1 MNKLSKVLILLV
13 IFGLGIQCA
22 SATDPQI
29 PTKSTPTITWSN
41 PADITYGTALSVT
54 QLNASA
60 ADPKNGNPVNGTF
73 AYTPQVGTIMR
84 AGNAQSL
91 QVVFTPSPSNAHKYN
106 SASAAVQINVS
117 KATPTITWSNPADIT
132 NGTAL
137 SGIQLNASATDPE
150 TGDEVA
156 GDFTYDP
163 ASGTILSAGNAQ
175 PLHADFTPN
184 DATNY
189 TAASKGV
196 QINVTEISTKS
207 IPIIT
212 WNNPADITY
221 GTALS
226 ATQLNA
232 SAADPKTKD
241 KVAGDFTYDPA
252 SGTIL
257 SAGNSQT
264 LHADFIPEDDTNY
277 TTASA
282 NVQISVNKSTPT
294 ITWSNPADITNG
306 TALSGIQLN
315 ASATDPE
322 TGDEVAGDFTYD
334 PASGTILS
342 AGNDQPLHVD
352 FTPDDDTNYTAA
364 SKDVQINVTEVSTK
378 STPTITWS
386 NPADI
391 TYGTALSVTQLN
403 ASAADPKT
411 GNNVDGDFLYKPA
424 AGNILGTGTH
434 TLHVDFTP
442 DDATNY
448 NSTSKDVQITVSGND
463 PGNDPI
469 NNKNELQLWT
479 FDTSKLSTVP
489 DNVYTASKD
498 IPYKSNIN
506 LAYNSTLGSIDSSCL
521 NGDSGETY
529 VTGAYPTVNENLTFT
544 MGVDSSSPWSYGYLR
559 TSVAYIGVRHASDD
573 SYVIE
578 SYWTSDDGSL
588 LNSSFQIPASSV
600 VNNRVTVSIHSY
612 ESNRTNV
619 ITAGPGMYVKTSY
632 RTETTRKLPYTN
644 VIQPLVFLD
653 CYASGAG
660 GWVNV
665 HLYNITQSIPRDIIT
680 PYARNDI
687 MGFGLDYPNV
697 TNNQKGTDF
706 LISHGQ
712 NATVYVSE
720 NNLKNSTDVEY
731 DQDLLANGFEE
742 GMHFYPGLAT
752 ESFEEAK
759 NTIDTQMKAANTT
772 FGSMPVSWSSSEN
785 KDNITHAIYAY
796 DNYGA
801 LYRNGMMGTGYIS
814 NIDTL
819 TNATWAWWSEGSKH
833 GAVCPC
839 FTHETDNSPA
849 IPYSIAPELFETFV
863 TNLNSKG
870 INLVGFSNWYYSSM
884 AQTATTNILQSD
896 ANTMKFQLNTT
907 GGYPVNMN
915 VKTTISPSNLDCN
928 GVSIPFEKTSDGI
941 QFMSVGNGTYTL
953 TSPTSPV
960 IWEYSPQNPI
970 CGDTLYVN
978 GSASPK
984 EKVNV
989 SVAFNKTVSVLDGKY
1004 EYTLENVTIPA
1015 GLNNLFTVEAKGGKN
1030 LNVRVKM
1037 TTWVTK
1043 SANASEGT
1051 AIVSQSN
1058 VPAGTYTVKIDGDAG
1073 EGASEV
1079 NLKITASQSIQ
1090 ADSIG
1095 NFSYSYNT
1103 TAVPPGNFEVK
1114 IGNIAK
1120 EIILGPHEKPFPGYF
1135 NSPTDPNH
1143 DGFYEDINGNGIL
1156 DFDDVVAY
1164 YGNMNW
1170 IGENATST
1178 LFDYNKNNL
1187 IDFDDVVKLYGGIKP

>member
-1 MNKLSKVLILLV
+1 MNELYRVLILLV
-13 IFGLGIQCA
+13 LFGLGIQCVSAADPLISVIGAPQNVTPTITWNNPANITYGTALSNTQLNAVAMNNGSKVDGNFVYTPKKGTILSAGNAQTLHVVFTPKNTNNYNTA
-22 SATDPQI
+22 SKDVQINVSKSTSTITWSNPANITNGTALSETQLNAVAKNPKGGKVAGNFTYDPKVGTILSVGNAQTLHADFKPNDTTNYTTASKDVKINVTESSTKSIPTITWSNPANITNGTALSEIQLNAVATDPETGDEVAGDFTYDPAAGTILSAGNAQPLHADFAPNDTTNYTIASKDVQI
-29 PTKSTPTITWSN
+29 NVTEGSTKSTPTITWNN

-60 ADPKNGNPVNGTF
+60 
-73 AYTPQVGTIMR
+73 
-84 AGNAQSL
+84 
-91 QVVFTPSPSNAHKYN
+91 
-106 SASAAVQINVS
+106 
-117 KATPTITWSNPADIT
+117 
-132 NGTAL
+132 
-137 SGIQLNASATDPE
+137 TDPI
-150 TGDEVA
+150 TG
-156 GDFTYDP
+156 
-163 ASGTILSAGNAQ
+163 
-175 PLHADFTPN
+175 
-184 DATNY
+184 
-189 TAASKGV
+189 K
-196 QINVTEISTKS
+196 
-207 IPIIT
+207 
-212 WNNPADITY
+212 
-221 GTALS
+221 
-226 ATQLNA
+226 
-232 SAADPKTKD
+232 
-241 KVAGDFTYDPA
+241 
-252 SGTIL
+252 
-257 SAGNSQT
+257 
-264 LHADFIPEDDTNY
+264 
-277 TTASA
+277 
-282 NVQISVNKSTPT
+282 
-294 ITWSNPADITNG
+294 
-306 TALSGIQLN
+306 
-315 ASATDPE
+315 
-322 TGDEVAGDFTYD
+322 
-334 PASGTILS
+334 
-342 AGNDQPLHVD
+342 
-352 FTPDDDTNYTAA
+352 
-364 SKDVQINVTEVSTK
+364 
-378 STPTITWS
+378 
-386 NPADI
+386 
-391 TYGTALSVTQLN
+391 
-403 ASAADPKT
+403 
-411 GNNVDGDFLYKPA
+411 NVDGAFVYKPA
-424 AGNILGTGTH
+424 AGNVLGTGTH

-442 DDATNY
+442 DDTTNY
-448 NSTSKDVQITVSGND
+448 NSTSRDVQITVSGND

-469 NNKNELQLWT
+469 NSKSELQLWT
-479 FDTSKLSTVP
+479 FDASKENAIP

-498 IPYKSNIN
+498 IPYKSNIT
-506 LAYNSTLGSIDSSCL
+506 LAYNSTLGSIDSRCL

-600 VNNRVTVSIHSY
+600 LNNRVTVSIHSY

-619 ITAGPGMYVKTSY
+619 ITAGPGMYVKTPY

-644 VIQPLVFLD
+644 VIQPLIFLD

-660 GWVNV
+660 DWVNL

-712 NATVYVSE
+712 NATVYLSE

-731 DQDLLANGFEE
+731 DNSLFAKGFEE

-752 ESFEEAK
+752 ESPEEAQA
-759 NTIDTQMKAANTT
+759 TIDTQMKAANTT

-785 KDNITHAIYAY
+785 KDNVTHAIYAY
-796 DNYGA
+796 SNYGA

-819 TNATWAWWSEGSKH
+819 SNATWAWWSEGSEH

-849 IPYSIAPELFETFV
+849 ISYSIAPELFETFV
-863 TNLNSKG
+863 NNLNSKG

-896 ANTMKFQLNTT
+896 ANTMKFQLNTA

-928 GVSIPFEKTSDGI
+928 GVSIPFKKTSDGI
-941 QFMSVGNGTYTL
+941 QFTSVGNGTYTL
-953 TSPTSPV
+953 TLPTSPV

-978 GSASPK
+978 GSASPE

-989 SVAFNKTVSVLDGKY
+989 SVAFNKTVPVSGGKY
-1004 EYTLENVTIPA
+1004 EYTLENVTIPE

-1043 SANASEGT
+1043 STNASEGT
-1051 AIVSQSN
+1051 ATVSQSN
-1058 VPAGTYTVKIDGDAG
+1058 VPAGIYTVKIDGDSG
-1073 EGASEV
+1073 EGVSEV
-1079 NLKITASQSIQ
+1079 NLKITASQNIQ
-1090 ADSIG
+1090 ADSNG

-1114 IGNIAK
+1114 VGNIAK
-1120 EIILGPHEKPFPGYF
+1120 EITLGPKEKPFPGYS
-1135 NSPTDPNH
+1135 NSPIDPNH
-1143 DGFYEDINGNGIL
+1143 DGLYEDINGNGIL

-1164 YGNMNW
+1164 YNNMNW
-1170 IGENATST
+1170 IEENATAT